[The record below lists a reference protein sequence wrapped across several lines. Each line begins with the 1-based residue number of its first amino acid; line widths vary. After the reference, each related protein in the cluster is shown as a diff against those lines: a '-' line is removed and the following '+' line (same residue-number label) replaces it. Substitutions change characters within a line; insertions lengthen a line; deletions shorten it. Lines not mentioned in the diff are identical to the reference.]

1 MPTELDAFD
10 LRLLAALQRDG
21 RASQV
26 QLAEAVGLSA
36 SQCAR
41 RIARLEEAG
50 VIRGYGARL
59 DPRALG
65 LDVTALVSV
74 RLERH
79 GEQAASAFHR
89 ALETM
94 PEVTEVLLLTGD
106 ADYLLRVVVADLD
119 AYAEFALRR
128 LMTLPGVA
136 SLRSSIVLET
146 VKRAEALP
154 LPRGG

>member
-1 MPTELDAFD
+1 MAIPLDGFD

-21 RASQV
+21 RASHV
-26 QLAEAVGLSA
+26 ALAAAVGLSP

-41 RIARLEEAG
+41 RVARLEQAG

-65 LDVTALVSV
+65 LGVTALVAV

-79 GEQAASAFHR
+79 GEHAAAAFHR
-89 ALETM
+89 ALEAM

-128 LMTLPGVA
+128 LMALPGVA
-136 SLRSSIVLET
+136 QLRSSIVLET
-146 VKRAEALP
+146 VKRAEGLP
-154 LPRGG
+154 LPRAP

>member
-1 MPTELDAFD
+1 MTAGLDLFD
-10 LRLLAALQRDG
+10 LRLLALLQADG
-21 RASQV
+21 RASHV
-26 QLAEAVGLSA
+26 QLAQRVGLSA

-41 RIARLEEAG
+41 RIARLEEEG

-65 LDVTALVSV
+65 LGVTALVSV

-79 GEQAASAFHR
+79 GEERAAAFHR
-89 ALETM
+89 AVSAM

-106 ADYLLRVVVADLD
+106 TDYLLRVVVADLD
-119 AYAEFALRR
+119 AYADFALRR

-154 LPRGG
+154 LPGG

>member
-1 MPTELDAFD
+1 MAAHLDLFD
-10 LRLLAALQRDG
+10 LRLLALLQTDG
-21 RASQV
+21 RASHV
-26 QLAEAVGLSA
+26 QLADRVGLSA

-41 RIARLEEAG
+41 RVARLEAEG

-65 LDVTALVSV
+65 LGVTALVSV

-79 GEQAASAFHR
+79 GEQSAAAFHR
-89 ALETM
+89 ALAAM

-119 AYAEFALRR
+119 SYAEFALRR

-154 LPRGG
+154 LPRA

>member
-1 MPTELDAFD
+1 VPIRLDGFD

-21 RASQV
+21 RASHV
-26 QLAEAVGLSA
+26 QLAEVVGLSA

-41 RIARLEEAG
+41 RIARLEDGGA
-50 VIRGYGARL
+50 IRGYGARL

-65 LDVTALVSV
+65 LGVTALVAV

-79 GEQAASAFHR
+79 GQQAADAFHR
-89 ALETM
+89 ALAAW

-106 ADYLLRVVVADLD
+106 ADYLLRVVVSDLD

-128 LMTLPGVA
+128 LMALPGVA

-146 VKRAEALP
+146 VKRADCLP